1 PAPPGSVRT
10 DPFPLARQHAPSRE
24 AAAALYKGLDAADRG
39 DIDEALIQFESA
51 LKQDPRYGDAERAY
65 ERALRRIDEERLWSR
80 AVDPDAGEEDRM
92 RVGAR
97 LADELFREGL
107 TAEVDARGEA
117 KDSLVRIL
125 VHFDDATVQRLR
137 TEIERLGGTIT
148 ERDGALILRLQHP
161 EFQAG
166 LVRAVEARRRVFLH
180 LQTRDGRQVA
190 VYSRL
195 KEWEGQHWISV
206 VKGGDV
212 VLQVKKR
219 ILQTILL
226 QHLPF
231 EPPLSFWITVERVP
245 REQAVLQVELIKTGE
260 DGREMLLS
268 PRPEGQLRQAA
279 INSDLSE
286 SEVEEIR
293 LHLAREFERRWD
305 PSVWER
311 IPGPGYLPSARRSIM
326 VSAHIHESKLTVPRI
341 LGSSGDP
348 SYDDA
353 CLAAV
358 SGADGS
364 RLAPALARLTR
375 AEKSV
380 RIRVSC
386 DLLKDVPS
394 LLDANPDSLPHAGH
408 RP

>member
-1 PAPPGSVRT
+1 MSPGT
-10 DPFPLARQHAPSRE
+10 DPFRLAGQYVPSRD
-24 AAAALYKGLDAADRG
+24 AAAALYQGLDAADRG
-39 DIDEALIQFESA
+39 DIDEAVIQFESA
-51 LKQDPRYGDAERAY
+51 LKQDPRYGDAERGY
-65 ERALRRIDEERLWSR
+65 ERTLRRIDEERLWLR
-80 AVDPDAGEEDRM
+80 AVDPGGGEEDRM

-97 LADELFREGL
+97 LADDLFREGL
-107 TAEVDARGEA
+107 TAEVDARGEV

-137 TEIERLGGTIT
+137 TEIERLGGTII

-161 EFQAG
+161 EIQSAF
-166 LVRAVEARRRVFLH
+166 VRAVGARRRVFLH

-195 KEWEGQHWISV
+195 KEWEGQHWIFV

-212 VLQVKKR
+212 VLRVKQR
-219 ILQTILL
+219 IFQTVLL

-231 EPPLSFWITVERVP
+231 EPPLSFWVTVERVP
-245 REQAVLQVELIKTGE
+245 REQAVLQVELIRTGE

-279 INSDLSE
+279 ISSDLSE
-286 SEVEEIR
+286 SEIEEIR
-293 LHLAREFERRWD
+293 LQLVREFERRWD

-326 VSAHIHESKLTVPRI
+326 VSAQIHESKVTVPRI

-353 CLAAV
+353 CLAAIA
-358 SGADGS
+358 GADDS

-394 LLDANPDSLPHAGH
+394 LLDTNPDSVPHAGH

>member
-1 PAPPGSVRT
+1 M
-10 DPFPLARQHAPSRE
+10 ARQHAPSRD

-39 DIDEALIQFESA
+39 DIDEALTQFESA
-51 LKQDPRYGDAERAY
+51 LKQDPRYSDAERAY

-80 AVDPDAGEEDRM
+80 AVDPGGGEEDRM
-92 RVGAR
+92 RIGAW

-125 VHFDDATVQRLR
+125 VHFDDVTVKRLR

-148 ERDGALILRLQHP
+148 KRDGALILQLQDP
-161 EFQAG
+161 GIQSAF
-166 LVRAVEARRRVFLH
+166 VRAVEARRRVFLH

-206 VKGGDV
+206 VKGGNV
-212 VLQVKKR
+212 VLKLEQR
-219 ILQTILL
+219 IFQTVLL

-231 EPPLSFWITVERVP
+231 DLPLSFWITVELVP
-245 REQAVLQVELIKTGE
+245 REQAVLQVELIRTGE

-286 SEVEEIR
+286 SEIEEIR
-293 LHLAREFERRWD
+293 LQLAREFERRWD

-326 VSAHIHESKLTVPRI
+326 VSAQIHESKVTVPRI

-394 LLDANPDSLPHAGH
+394 LLDANPDSVPHARR